1 MRILEQ
7 LCPDLPLFYRKKSEE
22 ERNVDIGDISERIE
36 LRKRLK
42 CKSFKWYLE
51 NVFPD
56 MASVDPNPPAQG
68 EVRHLPYM
76 NSDTPPVKGLRNG
89 CTQAR
94 ILINIKESKNNKI
107 ISCL

>member
-1 MRILEQ
+1 MSSPGIPER
-7 LCPDLPLFYRKKSEE
+7 LCPDLTLFYRKKSEE

-68 EVRHLPYM
+68 EVRHLYM
-76 NSDTPPVKGLRNG
+76 NSDS
-89 CTQAR
+89 
-94 ILINIKESKNNKI
+94 IKSMQKFFNHFMFVN
-107 ISCL
+107 LLFLLLQY

>member
-1 MRILEQ
+1 MTEIAYPKHHT
-7 LCPDLPLFYRKKSEE
+7 CGIYFFRKKSEE
-22 ERNVDIGDISERIE
+22 EKNVDIGDISERVD

-68 EVRHLPYM
+68 EVR
-76 NSDTPPVKGLRNG
+76 
-89 CTQAR
+89 
-94 ILINIKESKNNKI
+94 
-107 ISCL
+107 